1 MIISVLNIKGGVGET
16 TVAVNL
22 ACSLQQ
28 AGQKVLIIDTDS
40 QGSALAWQGQ
50 REQNDVMLISL
61 PNAVVLRKQA
71 LKLSEEYD
79 TVIIDGSPNVDTL
92 AAVSIALSDLILLP
106 VGPSPLDI
114 WASSKMVS
122 KIEEAQAINPSINA
136 AFLVN
141 KFNGRTLISQE
152 TEMVLKEYPLEMMD
166 TKLGSRVAY
175 ADTMTQGLS
184 VLEWHDKKAKEEL
197 QSLHEE
203 INRKWLSLK
212 KVV

>member
-1 MIISVLNIKGGVGET
+1 MIISVLNIKGGVGKT

-28 AGQKVLIIDTDS
+28 EGQKVLIIDTDS

-71 LKLSEEYD
+71 LRLAEEYD

-114 WASSKMVS
+114 WASSKMVN
-122 KIEEAQAINPSINA
+122 KIEEAQAINPAIKA

-152 TEMVLKEYPLEMMD
+152 TEMVLKEYPLEMLES
-166 TKLGSRVAY
+166 KLGSRVAY
-175 ADTMTQGLS
+175 ADTMTQGLC

-197 QSLHEE
+197 KSLHEE
-203 INRKWLSLK
+203 ISRKWLNLK

>member
-1 MIISVLNIKGGVGET
+1 MIISVLNIKGGVGKT
-16 TVAVNL
+16 TLAVNL

-28 AGQKVLIIDTDS
+28 EGQKVLIIDTDS

-71 LKLSEEYD
+71 LRLAEEYD

-114 WASSKMVS
+114 WASSKMVN
-122 KIEEAQAINPSINA
+122 KIEEAQAINPAIKA

-152 TEMVLKEYPLEMMD
+152 TEMVLKEYPLEMLES
-166 TKLGSRVAY
+166 KLGSRVAY
-175 ADTMTQGLS
+175 ADTMTQGLC

-197 QSLHEE
+197 KSLHEE
-203 INRKWLSLK
+203 ISRKWLKLK

>member
-1 MIISVLNIKGGVGET
+1 MILSVLNIKGGVGKT
-16 TVAVNL
+16 TIAVNL
-22 ACSLQQ
+22 ACSLHE
-28 AGQKVLIIDTDS
+28 AGQKVLIIDTDP
-40 QGSALAWQGQ
+40 QGSALAWHGQ
-50 REQNDVMLISL
+50 REKEDIRLISL

-71 LKLSEEYD
+71 LKFAEEYD
-79 TVIIDGSPNVDTL
+79 TVIIDGSPSVDIL

-122 KIEEAQAINPSINA
+122 KIEEAQAINPAIKA

-141 KFNGRTLISQE
+141 KFNSRTLISQE
-152 TEMVLKEYPLEMMD
+152 TELVLREYPLEMME

-184 VLEWHDKKAKEEL
+184 VLEWHDKKAKDEL
-197 QSLHEE
+197 QALHEE
-203 INRKWLSLK
+203 INERWLNLR

>member
-1 MIISVLNIKGGVGET
+1 MIISVLNIKGGVGKT

-28 AGQKVLIIDTDS
+28 EGQKVLIIDTDS

-50 REQNDVMLISL
+50 RERNDVMLISL

-71 LKLSEEYD
+71 LRLAEEYD

-114 WASSKMVS
+114 WASSKMVN
-122 KIEEAQAINPSINA
+122 KIEEAQAINPAIKA

-152 TEMVLKEYPLEMMD
+152 TEMVLKEYPLEMLES
-166 TKLGSRVAY
+166 KLGSRVAY
-175 ADTMTQGLS
+175 ADTMTQGLC

-197 QSLHEE
+197 KSLHEE
-203 INRKWLSLK
+203 ISRKWLKLK